1 MELVDMTE
9 YLVKSV
15 AKNKDAVKVKLF
27 DDTTDTMI
35 IQVLVDE
42 SDMGSVIGHG
52 GMIAKAIRTLV
63 QAASYNHENKLVRI
77 SIDSF

>member
-1 MELVDMTE
+1 MELVNLTE
-9 YLVKSV
+9 YLIKSV

-27 DDTTDTMI
+27 DDTEDTMI

-42 SDMGSVIGHG
+42 TDMGNVIGHG
-52 GMIAKAIRTLV
+52 GTIANAIRTLV

>member
-1 MELVDMTE
+1 MELVDLTE

-15 AKNKDAVKVKLF
+15 AKNKEAVKVKLF
-27 DDTTDTMI
+27 DETTDTMI

-42 SDMGSVIGHG
+42 TDMGSVIGHG
-52 GMIAKAIRTLV
+52 GMIASSIRTLV